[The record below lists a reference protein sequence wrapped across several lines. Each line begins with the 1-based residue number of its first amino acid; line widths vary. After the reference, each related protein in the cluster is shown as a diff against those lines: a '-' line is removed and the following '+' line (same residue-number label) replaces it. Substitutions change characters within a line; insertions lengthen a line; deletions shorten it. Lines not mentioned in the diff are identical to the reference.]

1 MPAPGEPWTVMGLI
15 LWSAAY
21 LGDKGVASGRLDAEY
36 LLADVL
42 GVERLQ
48 LYLQFDRPL
57 SEEELA
63 RFKVS
68 LQRRARR
75 EPLQYILGRTAF
87 RELDLLTDPRALIP
101 RPETEGL
108 VELVLEA
115 VGAGPD
121 LVALDVGTGTGAIA
135 LSLALEGPFRHV
147 VATDAS
153 SEALSLARA
162 NTERAG
168 MVDRVELREG
178 ATWDPVLPGE
188 RFHVVVSNPPYVT
201 VGDMATLEPEVASWE
216 PHGALASGESG
227 LDLLSVLV
235 SGARERLVEGG
246 LLALELGAEQ
256 GARVVEMATEAG
268 LEEPRLHRDLAGRER
283 YVVARSPGGPA
294 RP

>member
-1 MPAPGEPWTVMGLI
+1 MRLI
-15 LWSAAY
+15 LWSGAY
-21 LGDKGVASGRLDAEY
+21 LGDKGITSGRLDAEH

-57 SEEELA
+57 TAQELA
-63 RFKVS
+63 DFKVF
-68 LQRRARR
+68 LKRRARR

-87 RELDLLTDPRALIP
+87 RELDLLTDRRALIP

-108 VELVLEA
+108 VELVLEV

-162 NTERAG
+162 NTERADLSG
-168 MVDRVELREG
+168 RVELREG

-188 RFHVVVSNPPYVT
+188 RFDVVVSNPPYVT
-201 VGDMATLEPEVASWE
+201 LAEMATLEPEVGDWE
-216 PHGALASGESG
+216 PHEALTSGHFG
-227 LDLLSVLV
+227 LDLLSELV
-235 SGARERLVEGG
+235 RGAQERLVEGG
-246 LLALELGAEQ
+246 LLALELGAAQ
-256 GARVVEMATEAG
+256 GAEVMAMAKEAG
-268 LEEPRLHRDLAGRER
+268 LERPELRRDLAGRDR
-283 YVVARSPGGPA
+283 YVVAWSPGGSA